1 MGLVHFPFFAAL
13 ISAYRAGLMPFFL
26 HFLISVSV
34 SVLMSKLLAL
44 QVLLPLDFEPER
56 FRSMFPSSDWRDRC
70 SSGRDVLD
78 LACKEV
84 VDRERVDG

>member
-1 MGLVHFPFFAAL
+1 
-13 ISAYRAGLMPFFL
+13 
-26 HFLISVSV
+26 
-34 SVLMSKLLAL
+34 MSKLLAL